1 MGHGGERWGMVGACG
16 ASAHGVLR
24 PETAAGLD
32 AAQGWHEAVID
43 LKAVP
48 GVDGVIVLTVRW

>member
-1 MGHGGERWGMVGACG
+1 MVVNDEAWWARVG

-43 LKAVP
+43 LKAVT
-48 GVDGVIVLTVRW
+48 GVDAVIVLTVRW

>member
-1 MGHGGERWGMVGACG
+1 MVGACG

-48 GVDGVIVLTVRW
+48 GVDAVIVLTVRW